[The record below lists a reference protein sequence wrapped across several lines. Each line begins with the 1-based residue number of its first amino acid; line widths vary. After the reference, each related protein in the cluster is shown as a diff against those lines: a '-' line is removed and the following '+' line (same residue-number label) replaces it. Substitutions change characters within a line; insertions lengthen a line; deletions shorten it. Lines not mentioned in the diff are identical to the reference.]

1 MKWKVKRKFENQD
14 GFKQYF
20 GNESQRLKCLGLFF
34 ETYKNELTIAY
45 QRETFRADYL
55 NEI

>member
-1 MKWKVKRKFENQD
+1 MSWA
-14 GFKQYF
+14 
-20 GNESQRLKCLGLFF
+20 FF

-45 QRETFRADYL
+45 QREKFRADYL